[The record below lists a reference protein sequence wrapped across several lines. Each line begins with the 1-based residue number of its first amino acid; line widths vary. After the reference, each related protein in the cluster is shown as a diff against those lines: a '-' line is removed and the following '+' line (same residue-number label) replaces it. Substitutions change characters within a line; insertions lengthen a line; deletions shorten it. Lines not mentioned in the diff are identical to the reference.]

1 MWKGLQ
7 GYIDRLTGIDAKA
20 GKQGETNKKELSPQ
34 EREFLPGVLETMERP
49 VAPGSRRLLWVLAG
63 LLAAVVLWVCL
74 GHVDEVAVAE
84 GKVIPNGESK
94 VVQAE
99 DKGVIKSICV
109 QEGQLVHQGDL
120 LIELDTT
127 VTQADLDSLKQRV
140 GYYQA
145 DIDRLLAEE
154 KGSPFVIP
162 EDSPLDKQDRQF
174 QLNLYHSRMEAYRI
188 RLAAAAYGLRQQEA
202 NLAAEQA
209 GYEKLSKL
217 YDIAYEKSQRVAR
230 LADENAI
237 STFTVLEYEAKTVEL
252 QEDVQGQRHK
262 IDQAIWGTAQAQQE
276 IAQIQA
282 EHHNEITAQLVE
294 SRRQLAVA
302 QEELKKAQEKNRLA
316 TLRAPIDGRVAHL
329 SVHTVGGVVTA
340 AQAVMEIVPDQA
352 VPEVEAWVQNKDIG
366 FVQEGQEAEVKVEAF
381 SFQKYG
387 TLSGHVVQISPD
399 AMEDKEK
406 GRRYRVVI
414 ALDKPEFQLL
424 DRTADVAVGM
434 TASAE
439 IKIRQKRIIEFFLDP
454 FRQYT
459 SEALRER

>member
-1 MWKGLQ
+1 M
-7 GYIDRLTGIDAKA
+7 
-20 GKQGETNKKELSPQ
+20 
-34 EREFLPGVLETMERP
+34 
-49 VAPGSRRLLWVLAG
+49 
-63 LLAAVVLWVCL
+63 
-74 GHVDEVAVAE
+74 
-84 GKVIPNGESK
+84 
-94 VVQAE
+94 
-99 DKGVIKSICV
+99 
-109 QEGQLVHQGDL
+109 
-120 LIELDTT
+120 
-127 VTQADLDSLKQRV
+127 
-140 GYYQA
+140 
-145 DIDRLLAEE
+145 
-154 KGSPFVIP
+154 
-162 EDSPLDKQDRQF
+162 
-174 QLNLYHSRMEAYRI
+174 
-188 RLAAAAYGLRQQEA
+188 AAAAYGLRQQEA

-340 AQAVMEIVPDQA
+340 AQALMEIVPDQA